1 MRKSKSE
8 QLGDIVNQILRANGL
23 ETPLNQYRVVEAW
36 KATIGKSFEKYT
48 ENIFIKN
55 QSLYVKL
62 NSPALKNELSMY
74 SRKMAEQLN
83 KEVNAQVIV
92 NIIFI

>member
-8 QLGDIVNQILRANGL
+8 QLGDIVNQILRLNGL
-23 ETPLNQYRVVEAW
+23 ETPLNHYRIVEAW
-36 KATIGKSFEKYT
+36 KTTIGKNFEKYT
-48 ENIFIKN
+48 ENVYIRN

-74 SRKMAEQLN
+74 SKKMAEQLN
-83 KEVNAQVIV
+83 KEVNAQVIA